1 MKFLSSPEHI
11 NKEMNRLIKHYR
23 TGSWAVA
30 WASINFDCYNIFSAH
45 KRKFERIIIGT
56 HFYQTHPDFIKS
68 VIGDS
73 NIRFD
78 MNPGGVFHPKLY
90 LFENNPKDWECII
103 GSPNFTKSAFKDN
116 SETAMLI
123 SNIDV
128 GSDDVYKDIKSQ
140 IDDYWKKAE
149 MISKVGLI
157 KYENMWKR
165 KQKPLKNL
173 SGRYDDL
180 DKPHKSPIDI
190 EMITMTWG
198 EYLSKIEKDKDYL
211 DRIKLIESARDLF
224 ERYEHFKDISLDDR
238 KKIAGLMKSKDAFDW
253 RLFGNMIPARDF
265 KKEIV
270 SNNIHISEALDLIPQ
285 IGKIAEFDFNC
296 FIKEIKKA
304 FPTGGLDIA
313 TATRLLAMKRPDYFL
328 CLSRKNEINF
338 YENFDMKRPTLNNY
352 WDTVVERIIDCEWWN
367 SGKPTKK
374 VEVTIWNGRAA
385 FLDGL
390 LYKK

>member
-1 MKFLSSPEHI
+1 MGE
-11 NKEMNRLIKHYR
+11 
-23 TGSWAVA
+23 
-30 WASINFDCYNIFSAH
+30 
-45 KRKFERIIIGT
+45 
-56 HFYQTHPDFIKS
+56 
-68 VIGDS
+68 S

-78 MNPGGVFHPKLY
+78 LNPGGVFHPKLY

-165 KQKPLKNL
+165 KQKPLKIL
-173 SGRYDDL
+173 SGHYDDL

-198 EYLSKIEKDKDYL
+198 EYFSKIKKDKDYL

-224 ERYEHFKDISLDDR
+224 ERYEHFKDDISPDSPDDR
-238 KKIAGLMKSKDAFDW
+238 KKIAGLMISKDAFDW
-253 RLFGNMIPARDF
+253 RLFGSMIPTLEF
-265 KKEIV
+265 KREIGL
-270 SNNIHISEALDLIPQ
+270 NNIHISEALDLIPQ

-304 FPTGGLDIA
+304 FPTGGLDLA

-328 CLSRKNEINF
+328 CLSSKNRNNF
-338 YENFDMKRPTLNNY
+338 SENFDMKEPTLNNY